1 MNTVNLSDILSTIRA
16 TADKAKAEVMAE
28 VKTQNAELPKGKKRP
43 SLAIAN
49 HTKAAK
55 TAEAS
60 KSLIEALQSG
70 QLVVK
75 GAGKVL
81 KSGDASIR
89 IGTPLR
95 DLKTVIADA
104 QAKELKSRE
113 ARMVK
118 RFRAKFEAEA
128 AGKTDAQVLHA
139 AKVYAAAQEQEK
151 AEKAAERAKK
161 EAALKSE
168 ETTGEAAPEATGAL
182 SGVLAALAAA

>member
-1 MNTVNLSDILSTIRA
+1 MSSVILSEMLTTIRA
-16 TADKAKAEVMAE
+16 AADKAKATVMAE
-28 VKTQNAELPKGKKRP
+28 VKTQNASLPTGSKLP

-60 KSLIEALQSG
+60 AALIEALQSG
-70 QLVVK
+70 KLVVK

-89 IGTPLR
+89 IGAPLR

-104 QAKELKSRE
+104 QASALKSRE

-118 RFRAKFEAEA
+118 RFREKFPTDTT
-128 AGKTDAQVLHA
+128 GKTDAQVLHA

-151 AEKAAERAKK
+151 AEKAAAAQAKTK
-161 EAALKSE
+161 ETGNRTTP
-168 ETTGEAAPEATGAL
+168 ETTPAVDGLA
-182 SGVLAALAAA
+182 GVLRSLELAAA